1 VGWAF
6 GPFLG
11 LTPWL
16 RLGGLSAFKN
26 EILTMLVVCARFFP
40 KRKRAHLEE
49 GKKIMGYFKNEAIE
63 SEKFDKFPPP
73 RRVAD
78 MGVEPMPFYD
88 RPKLL
93 NALEALEWAKIATP
107 TVSRD
112 AQAKFLV
119 KSLTDQ
125 GADWDDF
132 EALVAFGW
140 DRLEIWAAAGQLG
153 VEL

>member
-1 VGWAF
+1 MKSSQCWWFV
-6 GPFLG
+6 LG
-11 LTPWL
+11 FFQSANGRTL
-16 RLGGLSAFKN
+16 RK
-26 EILTMLVVCARFFP
+26 
-40 KRKRAHLEE
+40 

-63 SEKFDKFPPP
+63 SEKFDEFPPP